1 MLVRED
7 RGSAISNR
15 INRLFPEHF
24 IWINSQLK
32 RRVYMAT
39 RGREVLIKIPGSSS
53 TNIVNIPLKKDP
65 GYFEAWVK
73 VYNYALDY
81 LEGSLNLACMEN
93 KFIRQSN
100 GEWFINGHVIV
111 WPKFNFENAD
121 YAKALDKILSEYN
134 YIKAN
139 YLSSLRKENSGIK
152 VQLSSVKLKPANDS
166 SKTLEEVPAASEEE
180 KFLIQKISDGDLLN
194 TRDISSLRESGTDI
208 VVLTC
213 KNVMEPR
220 EEDLFLKNFG
230 KCRAE
235 GFNTGVFIYGRAT
248 DEHSG
253 ASELKRI
260 LKLIG
265 GGSSNFS
272 GLIIYSIDNDYV
284 LANKDS
290 DLKLLDFISMY
301 NSIANALRQMGYFA
315 MISMDLK
322 SGKVIDDIN
331 RRYNMQNEHEI
342 IYMVVVRDVSDLED
356 NASSI
361 VVDPGNDYDVVS
373 IKNKDFL
380 KKICNK
386 SGQGLAK
393 AA

>member
-1 MLVRED
+1 MLVQE
-7 RGSAISNR
+7 GIGATKSNR

-32 RRVYMAT
+32 RRIYMAT
-39 RGREVLIKIPGSSS
+39 RGREVLIKIPGGSS
-53 TNIVNIPLKKDP
+53 TNIVNIPLKTEP

-93 KFIRQSN
+93 KFIRQNN

-111 WPKFNFENAD
+111 WPKFNFETAE
-121 YAKALDKILSEYN
+121 YAHALDKILNEYS
-134 YIKAN
+134 YVKAN
-139 YLSSLRKENSGIK
+139 YLASLRKKNDGLK
-152 VQLSSVKLKPANDS
+152 VQLSSVKLKPVSTAPSAEVDS
-166 SKTLEEVPAASEEE
+166 NVARDKQL
-180 KFLIQKISDGDLLN
+180 LIQKVSDGDLLN
-194 TRDISSLRESGTDI
+194 TRDISNLRESSTDI

-213 KNVMEPR
+213 QNVMEPK
-220 EEDLFLKNFG
+220 EEDIFLKNFD
-230 KCRAE
+230 KCQAE
-235 GFNTGVFIYGRAT
+235 GFNTGVFVYGKAT

-253 ASELKRI
+253 ALELKRI
-260 LKLIG
+260 LKMIS
-265 GGSSNFS
+265 GSPSNFS

-284 LANKDS
+284 LANAES

-301 NSIANALRQMGYFA
+301 NSIGNALRQMGYSV
-315 MISMDLK
+315 MISMNLK
-322 SGKVIDDIN
+322 SGEVIQDIN

-342 IYMVVVRDVSDLED
+342 IYMVVVRDVSELDD
-356 NASSI
+356 SASSI
-361 VVDPGNDYDVVS
+361 VVDPGNDYDIIS

-380 KKICNK
+380 GKIRDNKK
-386 SGQGLAK
+386 GLAK